1 MSRPCTPREAP
12 ADALAYNLDQAAA
25 RIGIGKTMLEELVA
39 AGQIKSFRV
48 GRRRLVSRAALEAFI
63 ARQERKA
70 A

>member
-12 ADALAYNLDQAAA
+12 VDAVAYSIDQAAA
-25 RIGIGKTMLEELVA
+25 RLGVSKTTFEALVA

-48 GRRRLVSRAALEAFI
+48 GRRRLISRAALEAFV

>member
-12 ADALAYNLDQAAA
+12 ADAVAYSIDQAAA
-25 RIGIGKTMLEELVA
+25 RLGVSKTTFEALVA

-48 GRRRLVSRAALEAFI
+48 GRRRLISRAALEAFV